1 MSRKPLIGIM
11 VNKRSKRKR
20 TLRLYHQYKE
30 NTPVQLFSFT
40 PKDINWKTKRIQ
52 GGCYINGK
60 WETKTFR
67 FPRAV
72 YNRCYQRKGNTIK
85 RLEKY
90 IGKNKC
96 FNTIT
101 FFNKWVV
108 YKILS
113 KSELNTYLPKTWF
126 YKRKRFKKLLES
138 RKHLILKPSYGFL
151 GRRVYLV
158 DTNSPNEPYKIYQD
172 TLKRPKYSC
181 QDSASFYKKIDELV
195 GSKKFIIQELINTT
209 RAAGRI
215 TDVRMLLQKNQNGK
229 WNVTNGISRIA
240 QKDYYVTNCSHR
252 ICEADEILQTLAS
265 NNKERT
271 ALYEE
276 MRNTSLIAG
285 ELLEK
290 HLGLLGEIG
299 IDMVIDENR
308 KIKIIEVNGKLQ
320 KNLYNKGN
328 VSFSCNDLVYKRPVQ
343 FAYFLA
349 AAAAQKKR

>member
-1 MSRKPLIGIM
+1 MNRKPLIGIM
-11 VNKRSKRKR
+11 VNKRNQRKS
-20 TLRLYHQYKE
+20 TLRLYYQYKE
-30 NTPVQLFSFT
+30 NTPVQLFAFT

-67 FPRAV
+67 FPHAV
-72 YNRCYQRKGNTIK
+72 YNRCYQRKGKTIK

-101 FFNKWVV
+101 FFNKWIV

-113 KSELNTYLPKTWF
+113 NSELNTYLPKTWF
-126 YKRKRFKKLLES
+126 YKKKRFKMLLES
-138 RKHLILKPSYGFL
+138 RKQLILKPCYGYL

-158 DTNSPNEPYKIYQD
+158 ETNSINESYKIYQD

-181 QDSASFYKKIDELV
+181 LDSAPFYKKIEELV
-195 GSKKFIIQELINTT
+195 GSKKFIIQEHINTT
-209 RAAGRI
+209 RAAGRVVDI
-215 TDVRMLLQKNQNGK
+215 RMLLQKNQNGK

-271 ALYEE
+271 ALYRE
-276 MRNTSLIAG
+276 MRNTSLMTGKI
-285 ELLEK
+285 LEK

-308 KIKIIEVNGKLQ
+308 QIKIIEVNGKLQ
-320 KNLYNKGN
+320 KSLYNKGDASWEN
-328 VSFSCNDLVYKRPVQ
+328 TGLVYKRPVQ